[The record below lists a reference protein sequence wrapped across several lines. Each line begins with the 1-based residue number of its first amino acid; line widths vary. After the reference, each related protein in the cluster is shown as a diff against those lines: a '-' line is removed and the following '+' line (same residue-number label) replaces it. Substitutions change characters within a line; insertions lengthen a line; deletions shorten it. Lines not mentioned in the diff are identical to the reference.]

1 MIPPHFAEDLFRHL
15 ESLDPYGA
23 TQVVRDAVGGG
34 ESVESVITDVL
45 VPTQERVGERWQCG
59 RWTIAQE
66 HAATAIVDDL
76 LGLLAARIPLS
87 QHGSVALVSAEGEW
101 HVTPARMAA
110 LLWRAAGWQVTFLG
124 GSTPPDHLR
133 TTLGRARPDL
143 VAVSCTVPL
152 GLPGAG
158 RVGEALQDL
167 GVPIMGGGAA
177 FGTDPHRAEA
187 LGLSGWASSATE
199 APEVFH
205 QWMDRPP
212 DRPERLRTDDE
223 ELSLE
228 LQMPELVTAAER
240 RLLQRFPAMRSYDAH
255 QRARTREDLG
265 YILRFAAVSLLLD
278 DDRLFRDFIVWL
290 PEVLRGHGVPAEA
303 VTGGV
308 DALLGVIRDLPRTAA
323 LLESGYRAL
332 ERIGMDVG
340 QGDRGDVTARGS
352 DVGGSEAGGIEPG
365 GMDAGT
371 RS

>member
-1 MIPPHFAEDLFRHL
+1 MIPPRLAEDLFRCL
-15 ESLDPYGA
+15 ESFDPYGA
-23 TQVVRDAVGGG
+23 AQLVRDAVGGG
-34 ESVESVITDVL
+34 ASVESVITDVL
-45 VPTQERVGERWQCG
+45 VPVQERVGERWRCG

-76 LGLLAARIPLS
+76 LGLLAVRIPLS

-143 VAVSCTVPL
+143 VAVSCTMPL

-167 GVPIMGGGAA
+167 GVPIMGGGCA

-187 LGLSGWASSATE
+187 LGLSGWAASATE

-205 QWMDRPP
+205 RWMDRPP

-228 LQMPELVTAAER
+228 LQMPELIAAAER
-240 RLLQRFPAMRSYDAH
+240 RLLQRFPAMRSYDAR

-278 DDRLFRDFIVWL
+278 DERLFRDFIVWL

-303 VTGGV
+303 VAGGV
-308 DALLGVIRDLPRTAA
+308 DALLGVIRDLPRTTT
-323 LLESGYRAL
+323 LLESGYHAL
-332 ERIGMDVG
+332 ERTVMDA
-340 QGDRGDVTARGS
+340 GDGGRRDMTA
-352 DVGGSEAGGIEPG
+352 GGSEAGGVEPG